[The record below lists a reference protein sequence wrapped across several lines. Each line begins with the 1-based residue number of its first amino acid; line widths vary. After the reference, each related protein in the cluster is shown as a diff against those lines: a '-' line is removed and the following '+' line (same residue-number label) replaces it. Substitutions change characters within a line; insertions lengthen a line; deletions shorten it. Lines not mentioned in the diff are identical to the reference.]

1 MTDVAKL
8 FRSGGSQ
15 AVRLPKE
22 YRFLDEEEVVI
33 SREGNRVVLE
43 SRQPAWSERFVRL
56 AGSAAEFP
64 YPEEPPAAE
73 PGPELD

>member
-1 MTDVAKL
+1 MADVAKL

-22 YRFLDEEEVVI
+22 YRFPDEAEVLI
-33 SREGNRVVLE
+33 SREGNRIVLE

-56 AGSAAEFP
+56 AGSVAEFP
-64 YPEEPPAAE
+64 YPDDPLAVE